1 MKVLDKIKFVI
12 DKLME
17 VINVIILAIMSVLV
31 VYQVFARFILNS
43 PSAISEALSQY
54 LFVWM
59 IMFGSAYVFGARE
72 HLTIDLIRDKFPPV
86 VEMVVEILSN
96 IVLAVFILLVCV
108 YGGWMYTKGQ
118 AVQID
123 PSLLISKAVLYI
135 SQPVTGVIT
144 LFYAVYNT
152 VLAVA
157 KFKGTVQVEADEF
170 GNSLV

>member
-1 MKVLDKIKFVI
+1 MKVLGKIKFVI
-12 DKLME
+12 DKIME
-17 VINVIILAIMSVLV
+17 VICVIILAVMTVLV
-31 VYQVFARFILNS
+31 TYQVFARFILNS

-59 IMFGSAYVFGARE
+59 IMFGSAYVFGVRE
-72 HLTIDLIRDKFPPV
+72 HLTIDLIRDKFPPA

-108 YGGWMYTKGQ
+108 YGGYMYTKGQ
-118 AVQID
+118 AVQVD

-135 SQPVTGVIT
+135 SQPVTGIIT
-144 LFYAVYNT
+144 LYYCVYNS
-152 VLAVA
+152 VLAIA
-157 KFKGTVQVEADEF
+157 KFKGTVEVAEDDM